1 MPTVS
6 ELPMVTPGEGA
17 GVSTML
23 AGGISEKLRER
34 QSSVLEPFDLPDFP
48 HDGVLALF
56 TVLAQVTVGE
66 AGAAQSPPKVQW

>member
-1 MPTVS
+1 MATVS
-6 ELPMVTPGEGA
+6 ELPAETPGEGA
-17 GVSTML
+17 GVMKL
-23 AGGISEKLRER
+23 APPIGDSS

-56 TVLAQVTVGE
+56 TVLAQATVGD